1 MEKMYRIKSK
11 SNCEGAEQ
19 LRVKQIREMIEMDSI
34 WSQTVQIPE
43 RKALTTEE
51 MADVAVIGAGIAG
64 LLTAYYLQKEGKKVV
79 VLEADRIAGGQTKN
93 TTAKITSQ
101 HGMIY
106 SSLIENYGEEKA
118 RLYAGANEMAI
129 KEYEDLI
136 KKEQIDCHFER
147 LSSYL
152 YSTEDADK
160 LKKEAKA
167 AASLGIKS
175 YFTQENA
182 LPFKTVGAVCFEEQA
197 QFHPLEFV
205 KRLAEA
211 LIIYEKTRVLKVKGH
226 CIETNRGKVFAKYIV
241 FTTHYPFPN
250 VPGLYFA
257 RQHQERSYVLALS
270 GIPKWEGMYYSADEN
285 GISFRWF
292 HDILLLGGGGHRT
305 GKTAKEY
312 GYAFLRKKAEEYYP
326 QCKEITCWSAQDCI
340 AHDDLPFIGE
350 FSMIR
355 PYWYVA
361 TGLKKWGMTGA
372 MIAAKIICDRIC
384 GRKNPY
390 EALFTPKRLHL
401 GNSCGKL
408 LKDIGIS
415 VEGLAKGH
423 FHIPFRKLDK
433 LPAGEGKIVRIGL
446 KRYGVYKDEQGRIYK
461 ISVKCP
467 HLGCELAWN
476 DAEKTWDCPCH
487 GSRFHYDG
495 ELIDN
500 PAQMGTMGNM
510 EE

>member
-1 MEKMYRIKSK
+1 MYRIKSK

-129 KEYEDLI
+129 KEYEELI

-175 YFTQENA
+175 YFTQKNA
-182 LPFKTVGAVCFEEQA
+182 LPFKAVGAVCFEEQA

-292 HDILLLGGGGHRT
+292 HDILLFGGGGHRT
-305 GKTAKEY
+305 GKTAKE
-312 GYAFLRKKAEEYYP
+312 
-326 QCKEITCWSAQDCI
+326 
-340 AHDDLPFIGE
+340 
-350 FSMIR
+350 
-355 PYWYVA
+355 
-361 TGLKKWGMTGA
+361 
-372 MIAAKIICDRIC
+372 
-384 GRKNPY
+384 
-390 EALFTPKRLHL
+390 
-401 GNSCGKL
+401 
-408 LKDIGIS
+408 
-415 VEGLAKGH
+415 
-423 FHIPFRKLDK
+423 
-433 LPAGEGKIVRIGL
+433 
-446 KRYGVYKDEQGRIYK
+446 
-461 ISVKCP
+461 
-467 HLGCELAWN
+467 
-476 DAEKTWDCPCH
+476 
-487 GSRFHYDG
+487 
-495 ELIDN
+495 
-500 PAQMGTMGNM
+500 
-510 EE
+510 